1 MFNRKELL
9 QSKEYWL
16 TRIQAKLYSLLEN
29 YMNENNLNRT
39 KLAKELGVSKGYISQ
54 VLNGDFDHRLSK
66 FIELSL
72 AIKKVPQIHFED
84 FDQILEDDEMG
95 LLYEED
101 NMKRPLINLEI
112 NFEPYQQSLD
122 YDHKRKYGMEKDKVL
137 TTNYFTT
144 LRGTKISKTQE
155 VLS

>member
-1 MFNRKELL
+1 MFTRQELL

-29 YMNENNLNRT
+29 YMDKNDLNRT
-39 KLAKELGVSKGYISQ
+39 KLAKELGVSKGYVSQ

-72 AIKKVPQIHFED
+72 AINKVPQIHFED
-84 FDQILEDDEMG
+84 LDQIYKDDEMG

-101 NMKRPLINLEI
+101 NMKRPVINLEI
-112 NFEPYQQSLD
+112 NFEPYKQSLD
-122 YDHKRKYGMEKDKVL
+122 YDNKRRYGTEDDKVL

-144 LRGTKISKTQE
+144 LRGAKISKSQE
-155 VLS
+155 ILS